1 MKRANRVITILIFA
15 FLYIPMLVLIVGS
28 FNTGKDLTRFE
39 GFTLGQY
46 AALLRDPDLLRLLG
60 NSLLIAILSTSFS
73 VVFGTVAAVG
83 VHNLKPR
90 LRKVALGLTN
100 IPMTNPDIVT
110 GVSLSLLFIF
120 VGSQMLQQR
129 ESLTFWT
136 LLIAHI
142 TFSLPYVILNVMPK
156 LHQMDNSLT
165 DAAMDLGCTPAQSF
179 FKVTLPEIMPGIV
192 SGGIMAFTM
201 SLDDFVISYFVTG
214 MDFVTLPV
222 EIYTYTKKPIH
233 PKIYAM
239 FTLLF
244 LLIFV
249 LMVTMNLLQLS
260 ADKKKKQ
267 TRVKT
272 VSPTMRVLRR
282 VCAAVLIV
290 CVLGGC
296 LFLMLQPKGQ
306 SVTLNVYNWGMN
318 IADGTDGTLDII
330 AAFEE
335 KYPHIRVQYATYD
348 SNEVMYSKLK
358 NGGITV
364 DVVIPSD
371 YMIARMIDEG
381 MLLELD
387 FDNIPNFEYVDEEF
401 KYNDFDPENKY
412 SVPYTWGTVG
422 ILYNTKYVDEADVT
436 GWELLWNED
445 YTDKILMIDNS
456 RDAFGIAQYLLGY
469 DVNTTDKDAL
479 AACAQKLSQQK
490 PVLQQYVMDQIYSI
504 MQNEEAWIAPYYAGD
519 SMLMMEEN
527 ENLAFYLPVD
537 QGFNLFIDA
546 MCIPT
551 CCREKEAAELFINF
565 LCDPEI
571 SGANMDYICYASPI
585 SEAREHMEDYLAE
598 SEVIYPSSEVL
609 AAGTNYQFLPGEIS
623 RYVENLFMGVR
634 GSVSEGNDNFGLILT
649 LVLVAMVVASPVF
662 RLVQRLRKKSG
673 KKHAKT
679 ED

>member
-1 MKRANRVITILIFA
+1 MKRLTRFLTIAMFV
-15 FLYIPMLVLIVGS
+15 FLYIPMAVLIVAS
-28 FNTGKDLTRFE
+28 FNTGKDMTRFE
-39 GFTLGQY
+39 GFTFGQY
-46 AALLRDPDLLRLLG
+46 AALFRDPDLLRLLG
-60 NSLLIAILSTSFS
+60 NSLLIAILSTGFS
-73 VVFGTVAAVG
+73 IVFGTVAAVG

-90 LRKVALGLTN
+90 LRKVALSLTN

-120 VGSQMLQQR
+120 VGTELLQQR

-156 LHQMDNSLT
+156 LHQMDTSLT

-249 LMVTMNLLQLS
+249 LMVTMNLLQLR
-260 ADKKKKQ
+260 AEKKKKE
-267 TRVKT
+267 TRVKA
-272 VSPTMRVLRR
+272 VSPAVRFLRR
-282 VCAAVLIV
+282 AVAVVLIV

-296 LFLMLQPKGQ
+296 LFLVAQPK
-306 SVTLNVYNWGMN
+306 SETVTLNVYNWGMN
-318 IADGTDGTLDII
+318 IADGTDETLDII

-335 KYPHIRVQYATYD
+335 KYPNIRVQYATYE
-348 SNEVMYSKLK
+348 SNEVMYAKLK

-371 YMIARMIDEG
+371 YMIARMIDED

-387 FDNIPNFEYVDEEF
+387 FDNIPNFRYIDEDF
-401 KYNDFDPENKY
+401 RNNDFDPENRY

-422 ILYNTKYVDEADVT
+422 ILYNTKYVDEADLT
-436 GWELLWNED
+436 GWELLWNEK
-445 YTDKILMIDNS
+445 YAGKILMIDNS

-469 DVNTTDKDAL
+469 DVNTTDEAEL
-479 AACAQKLSQQK
+479 QACAAKLSQQK

-527 ENLAFYLPVD
+527 ENLDFYLPRH

-546 MCIPT
+546 MCIPA
-551 CCREKEAAELFINF
+551 CAREKEAAELFINF

-585 SEAREHMEDYLAE
+585 SEAKDYMEEYLAE
-598 SEVIYPSSEVL
+598 SEVIYPNSEVL
-609 AAGTNYQFLPGEIS
+609 AAGTNYRFLPAETS
-623 RYVENLFMGVR
+623 RYVESLFMGVR
-634 GSVSEGNDNFGLILT
+634 GSVDEESGNFGLVLIL
-649 LVLVAMVVASPVF
+649 VIVAILAAPPVF
-662 RLVQRLRKKSG
+662 RLGKRLWKRAKK
-673 KKHAKT
+673 KRIKA
-679 ED
+679 